1 MKLSLIPFDY
11 SYLNFSSF
19 FFFSFLFPSLLSLL
33 YFVESLADTD
43 PAPAESATGQANT
56 GTASTGSTGTPGHTM
71 DQVSEVEDCD
81 FKRNCNVVLH
91 HSMTHLVRISIFLI
105 RECAVS
111 TLQHNNEYVRTSNVF
126 KVSHGFNP
134 ASGEGAT
141 HSGGSGSG
149 SGRYQETAQNG
160 TYVCSTLFT
169 CIYNVSVSN
178 VSVSVIRNVHFKKR
192 S

>member
-81 FKRNCNVVLH
+81 FKRNCNV
-91 HSMTHLVRISIFLI
+91 
-105 RECAVS
+105 ECCTIPWH
-111 TLQHNNEYVRTSNVF
+111 TLLEF
-126 KVSHGFNP
+126 PF
-134 ASGEGAT
+134 
-141 HSGGSGSG
+141 
-149 SGRYQETAQNG
+149 
-160 TYVCSTLFT
+160 F
-169 CIYNVSVSN
+169 
-178 VSVSVIRNVHFKKR
+178 
-192 S
+192 

>member
-1 MKLSLIPFDY
+1 
-11 SYLNFSSF
+11 
-19 FFFSFLFPSLLSLL
+19 
-33 YFVESLADTD
+33 
-43 PAPAESATGQANT
+43 
-56 GTASTGSTGTPGHTM
+56 
-71 DQVSEVEDCD
+71 
-81 FKRNCNVVLH
+81 
-91 HSMTHLVRISIFLI
+91 MTHLVRISIFLI

-178 VSVSVIRNVHFKKR
+178 VSVSNVSVSNVSVSVIRNVHFKKR
-192 S
+192 SWKKLNFIPEELKNLSTAPEICPFLMLGVALLLREIYNEFDSVLFTSL